1 MKYLKKFESI
11 FGSDEPKEISQGE
24 WSIKLKSLGK
34 DFFSKTEMQTLVD
47 LMDNSDRGYMEDEE
61 WDNLGWSQRIDYYQI
76 GLTYL
81 TFYIKSDDDNPNPY
95 EVHVHK
101 SKDEWFM
108 VSFYQDEWDGH
119 EPYQGEEGYEEY
131 YECDGFDCLLN
142 LLKKEAKL
150 K

>member
-1 MKYLKKFESI
+1 MKYLKKFESM
-11 FGSDEPKEISQGE
+11 FGPVEATQISQGE
-24 WSIKLKSLGK
+24 WSRKIKSGK
-34 DFFSKTEMQTLVD
+34 DYFTKSEHKTLID
-47 LMDNSDRGYMEDEE
+47 LMEKSGRENLTQDE
-61 WDNLGWSQRIDYYQI
+61 WDNLGWSEKMDNFHM

-81 TFYIKSDDDNPNPY
+81 SFYIESDSDNPNPY
-95 EVHVHK
+95 GVDITK
-101 SKDEWFM
+101 CKDEWFM
-108 VSFYQDEWDGH
+108 VSFYQEDWDGH